1 MADGLVDLFD
11 RRLELALRDVVV
23 ARKAGLELLHLV
35 LEVRDVNVLLAV
47 LSKLLLVRKRV
58 HGRVAQQRD
67 HGDKELRADHV
78 HLLVAIAHV
87 HNTRIVELA
96 FRLQQGAEHGVLAAL
111 LRAVVVELLK
121 EVLVLVLGRRVVV
134 LVFHLEH
141 DGDDLVSV
149 LVALTE
155 NEVALGAAARVVIL
169 LKIGVG
175 EGRHAQAVE
184 LGLAV
189 LFERLAHHL
198 GGKARL
204 HVAQALDLFVLVAQ
218 DGLVARTNLLDLELV
233 RGDQRLLLAL
243 AHRLLLSKL
252 EARLVAL
259 VLHARKRLSLAELCC
274 GLLLLEL
281 RTQAV
286 CLGLCRRARL
296 LQLAV
301 GL

>member
-23 ARKAGLELLHLV
+23 ARKASLELLHLV
-35 LEVRDVNVLLAV
+35 LEVRDVDVLLAV
-47 LSKLLLVRKRV
+47 LSKLLLVRERV

-67 HGDKELRADHV
+67 HRDKELRTNHV
-78 HLLVAIAHV
+78 HLLVAVAHV
-87 HNTRIVELA
+87 HNTCVVELA
-96 FRLQQGAEHGVLAAL
+96 FRLQQGAEHGVLATL
-111 LRAVVVELLK
+111 LCAVVVELLK
-121 EVLVLVLGRRVVV
+121 EVLVLVLGRRVIV

-141 DGDDLVSV
+141 DGNDLVSV

-155 NEVALGAAARVVIL
+155 NEVALGAAARVVVL
-169 LKIGVG
+169 LKVGIG

-189 LFERLAHHL
+189 LLERLAHHL
-198 GGKARL
+198 GGEARL

-252 EARLVAL
+252 ETRLVTL
-259 VLHARKRLSLAELCC
+259 VLHARKRLSLAEPSC

-286 CLGLCRRARL
+286 CLGLCHRARL